1 MIFLCFDVHLTLWCC
16 FSSSLVRCWCCSLL
30 LSAFCLWHLSSSC
43 SCFSLCS
50 APDACHGK
58 TYAALYLSF
67 ALYDTSDIRYMLFN
81 VSENWCV
88 WLLITKPNLLH
99 LICLWLEMIKYLRIL
114 SWCKPKFQL
123 IGSFNT
129 YTPCVNMS
137 INCCM
142 SLSGPSVR
150 HGSCP
155 MIARIGSSHP
165 LPWNWEAL
173 KKLDGWIDGG
183 HKTLH
188 NAGLAIQINIIT
200 VIIHLW
206 EQL

>member
-1 MIFLCFDVHLTLWCC
+1 MPVMGKHMQLFTRVLLYMIHLI
-16 FSSSLVRCWCCSLL
+16 LL
-30 LSAFCLWHLSSSC
+30 N
-43 SCFSLCS
+43 
-50 APDACHGK
+50 
-58 TYAALYLSF
+58 
-67 ALYDTSDIRYMLFN
+67 IRYILFN

-99 LICLWLEMIKYLRIL
+99 LICLWLEMIKSLRIL

-200 VIIHLW
+200 VFIHLW

>member
-1 MIFLCFDVHLTLWCC
+1 MEKHMQLFTWVLLYMIHLI
-16 FSSSLVRCWCCSLL
+16 LL
-30 LSAFCLWHLSSSC
+30 N
-43 SCFSLCS
+43 
-50 APDACHGK
+50 
-58 TYAALYLSF
+58 
-67 ALYDTSDIRYMLFN
+67 IRYILLN

-88 WLLITKPNLLH
+88 WLLITKANLLH
-99 LICLWLEMIKYLRIL
+99 LICLWLVMIKSPRIL

-123 IGSFNT
+123 IDSFNT

-137 INCCM
+137 INCSM
-142 SLSGPSVR
+142 SLSLSGPSVR

-165 LPWNWEAL
+165 LIWNWEAL

-188 NAGLAIQINIIT
+188 NAGFAIQINIIT
-200 VIIHLW
+200 AIIHLW
-206 EQL
+206 EQR